1 MTKGAPS
8 GAPSSFRD
16 DRRRKAGTPRRTT
29 ARRHRAPSIQ
39 TRSKGTRPSEYGGV
53 RRGPPSASQRD
64 LINSVRHR
72 IEMALADMPRTNS
85 IFLIAIHFNYIRF
98 RQAV

>member
-1 MTKGAPS
+1 MGRAGGGGRLGVRRGVTGAASPRHRSMTKGAPS

-39 TRSKGTRPSEYGGV
+39 TRSKGARPSEYGGV
-53 RRGPPSASQRD
+53 RRGPPSASRRD
-64 LINSVRHR
+64 LINSVRH
-72 IEMALADMPRTNS
+72 
-85 IFLIAIHFNYIRF
+85 
-98 RQAV
+98 